1 MEGAL
6 MFTIETEFDYSA
18 IITLDEEDN
27 FEDVE
32 VILDSEV
39 VYIAQALPDSDSRQ
53 IIELSYQQF
62 MDIVVALDLP
72 DGAYYAEAKR
82 VESI

>member
-1 MEGAL
+1 